1 MLSALRCFE
10 VNRTVIALFHS
21 KWALTIGGYASDH
34 ALVLAHC
41 KVTATSA

>member
-21 KWALTIGGYASDH
+21 KWALTIGGYV
-34 ALVLAHC
+34 LPTMVLAHC
-41 KVTATSA
+41 KVTATRA